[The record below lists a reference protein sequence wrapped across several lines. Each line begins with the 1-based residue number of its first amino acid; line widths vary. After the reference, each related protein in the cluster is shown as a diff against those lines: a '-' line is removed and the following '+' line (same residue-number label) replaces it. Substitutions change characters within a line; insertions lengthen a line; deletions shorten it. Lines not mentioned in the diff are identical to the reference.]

1 LQRVAI
7 VGAPGSGK
15 TTLARS
21 LGLPHVELDAL
32 WWDAGWQQAPLDVFQ
47 ARVAEV
53 VAADRWAVDGF
64 YVEEAMV
71 PLVWPR
77 ADVIVWLDRP
87 RSTSVRRALWRS
99 LVRVV
104 RRTELW
110 NGNRQSWTVL
120 TPRSILRFWRRW
132 PTYPATI
139 EAALGDRPV
148 VHLRSDAE
156 VARWRNSVVDDLGCG
171 ED

>member
-1 LQRVAI
+1 LQRVAV
-7 VGAPGSGK
+7 VGGPGSGK

-53 VAADRWAVDGF
+53 VAGDRWAVDGF
-64 YVEEAMV
+64 YVDEAMV

-77 ADVIVWLDRP
+77 ADVVVWLDLP
-87 RSTSVRRALWRS
+87 RLTSVRRALGRAVS
-99 LVRVV
+99 RVV
-104 RRTELW
+104 RCTELW

-120 TPRSILRFWRRW
+120 TPRSIVRFWRRW
-132 PTYPATI
+132 PTYPTRI

-148 VHLRSDAE
+148 VRLRTDAE
-156 VARWRNSVVDDLGCG
+156 VAAWRNSLVAPPGGG